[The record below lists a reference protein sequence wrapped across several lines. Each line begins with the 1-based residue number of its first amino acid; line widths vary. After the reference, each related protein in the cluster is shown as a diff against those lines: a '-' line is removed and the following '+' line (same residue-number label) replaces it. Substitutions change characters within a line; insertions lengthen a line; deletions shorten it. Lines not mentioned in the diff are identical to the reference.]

1 MRAIAVISLIYSALT
16 LLIGIGIAAQV
27 KDINAV
33 GAIITKSLLVASLL
47 FVILSI
53 ATTYLA
59 AI

>member
-33 GAIITKSLLVASLL
+33 GAIITKSLLSASLL